1 MTISP
6 QLIQLI
12 LNHKRTIQDK
22 LLQTQVSMFQ
32 TVCLIL
38 LLNQDKAVRCIVHQL
53 RIFLLSPPLSSP
65 VRQVVMEEP
74 FTFPIQIID
83 KVFYMKSVVM
93 IVAQQIATISSL
105 RIYKL
110 KMPPR
115 ARIMSII
122 RHLHVV

>member
-1 MTISP
+1 MTIFP
-6 QLIQLI
+6 QQIQLI
-12 LNHKRTIQDK
+12 LIRKRTLQDK
-22 LLQTQVSMFQ
+22 ILQTRVSMFQ

-38 LLNQDKAVRCIVHQL
+38 LLNQIKAAHCIVHQL

-65 VRQVVMEEP
+65 VRQAVMEEP
-74 FTFPIQIID
+74 FTFPIVVA